1 MSFLNKKLISEFLGT
16 FFLIFVGCGTALF
29 TMKFVGYI
37 GVAFAFGITLMAL
50 IYAFGPVSGC
60 HINPAVSFGMLLSG
74 RMDVKEFLMYVIAQ
88 LVGAFAAAGLL
99 LLVLRGMFGCEF
111 VNSFA
116 TNGFGEFSPGGFN
129 MTSAAIIEIVATF
142 LLVYTV
148 LVTSSDS
155 KNSSFTGL
163 AAGAALVVG
172 HFLALPVTGASI
184 NPARS
189 FGVALVENGE
199 AIKQLWFFFVM
210 PMVGGLL
217 ASLVYKLTR

>member
-1 MSFLNKKLISEFLGT
+1 
-16 FFLIFVGCGTALF
+16 
-29 TMKFVGYI
+29 MKFVGYI